1 MGVDETAV
9 VVKAEVVTVVVKA
22 EVVAVVVKVEE
33 ELAEVVRL

>member
-1 MGVDETAV
+1 MDETAV

-33 ELAEVVRL
+33 ELSEVVRL

>member
-1 MGVDETAV
+1 MDETAV

>member
-1 MGVDETAV
+1 VGVDETAV